1 MFVSVQD
8 VNGKTV
14 IRKRLKLGSEEDV
27 AESYIGILT
36 DTPEAL
42 SYLDGAGIRYGTL
55 RTRAVFLD
63 AERAPDD
70 RLGYDP
76 LDLVIVSGFGYGF
89 AQRCPV

>member
-55 RTRAVFLD
+55 RTRAVFLMPS
-63 AERAPDD
+63 R
-70 RLGYDP
+70 RRITGW
-76 LDLVIVSGFGYGF
+76 VTI
-89 AQRCPV
+89 RWIW